1 MRNTILI
8 IIVLGF
14 LSSCN
19 IQTDKNVKSKITE
32 KVDSSFYFKIRG
44 ATNYVSS
51 KSGVYSKKYCNKTLY
66 ANFELSTLEI
76 NSIEELFFKKELDT
90 LPNNFALNCPINII
104 PSFEEEIIIMFSG
117 KQKNFFYNDD
127 YECEDSTS
135 KLIMKNQKMFIE
147 LIEKILHEKKE
158 IIELENSDIIYF

>member
-1 MRNTILI
+1 
-8 IIVLGF
+8 
-14 LSSCN
+14 
-19 IQTDKNVKSKITE
+19 
-32 KVDSSFYFKIRG
+32 
-44 ATNYVSS
+44 
-51 KSGVYSKKYCNKTLY
+51 
-66 ANFELSTLEI
+66 
-76 NSIEELFFKKELDT
+76 
-90 LPNNFALNCPINII
+90 
-104 PSFEEEIIIMFSG
+104 MFSG

>member
-1 MRNTILI
+1 
-8 IIVLGF
+8 
-14 LSSCN
+14 
-19 IQTDKNVKSKITE
+19 
-32 KVDSSFYFKIRG
+32 
-44 ATNYVSS
+44 
-51 KSGVYSKKYCNKTLY
+51 
-66 ANFELSTLEI
+66 
-76 NSIEELFFKKELDT
+76 
-90 LPNNFALNCPINII
+90 LNCPINII

>member
-1 MRNTILI
+1 M
-8 IIVLGF
+8 
-14 LSSCN
+14 
-19 IQTDKNVKSKITE
+19 
-32 KVDSSFYFKIRG
+32 
-44 ATNYVSS
+44 
-51 KSGVYSKKYCNKTLY
+51 
-66 ANFELSTLEI
+66 
-76 NSIEELFFKKELDT
+76 
-90 LPNNFALNCPINII
+90 NCPINII